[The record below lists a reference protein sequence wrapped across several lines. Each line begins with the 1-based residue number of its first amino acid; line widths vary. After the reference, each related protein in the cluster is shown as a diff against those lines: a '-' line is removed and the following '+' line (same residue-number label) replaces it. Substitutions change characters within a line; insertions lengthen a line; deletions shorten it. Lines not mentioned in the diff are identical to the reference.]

1 MKSSDNESD
10 DDITAWSHL
19 QTNKT
24 FDGSSSYS
32 DFIILRDFSGIQFFS
47 VENRAS
53 QNWLI
58 SRHSA
63 LSTDEVDG
71 INGSKRHAISDTF
84 HQTTPYSLL
93 VQSLIKQ
100 LCNFFENDKEKS
112 SLMYNKICAKLFEMK
127 FIDESYER
135 SEFENI
141 RLSYEIAL
149 KQLFEVTRGNALPVH
164 DMEVWPL
171 THENPKTAL
180 EWSRYFR
187 DFEEIEKIGE
197 GGFGDVWKSKHKLDQ
212 IEYAVKKICVKAT
225 SVKNILNHLKEVK
238 TLASLTHVN
247 IVPYKSCWLEP
258 LISYHNR
265 ETATIESL
273 QTSSSSDES
282 SVFNTKSSTKNDSLR
297 LNSDSFSIK
306 FEYSQEQN
314 DEHEQTTV
322 KSTSS
327 VETRSNLEKIRRLNE
342 ANGAM
347 IPHVKLT
354 WAVLYIQMK
363 LCQKTLRNFLDERN
377 ERQTFHEYYQ
387 EFPSFLSPTENDL
400 NASCNPNTIA
410 FSMFHQL
417 CSGLEYIHNKGIV
430 HHDIKP
436 SNVFITKEESGAL
449 VLQLGDFGLACPLE
463 NNNVVRHNGFGTRLY
478 AATEQLNGQCTKKSD
493 IYSLGVI
500 LIELL
505 SKCITV
511 HECYNKVE
519 KIKKGEGCS
528 ELEDD
533 SSTLIKSLLCHQ
545 ADKRPDVTALKKT
558 IQLKFE
564 SSANE
569 LDRLKQVINDKD
581 DLIQQ
586 KDQQIDELKN
596 EISKLRKQLSNTEI

>member
-1 MKSSDNESD
+1 MKSSDSENEND
-10 DDITAWSHL
+10 LEIWSHL
-19 QTNKT
+19 ETNKT
-24 FDGSSSYS
+24 FDGSSYKLHISQ
-32 DFIILRDFSGIQFFS
+32 FLKIFLEHFSFLA
-47 VENRAS
+47 ENRTS

-58 SRHSA
+58 SRHSD

-71 INGSKRHAISDTF
+71 VNGSKRPAIIDAF

-100 LCNFFENDKEKS
+100 LCNFFENDSEKS
-112 SLMYNKICAKLFEMK
+112 TVMYNKICAKLFEMK

-149 KQLFEVTRGNALPVH
+149 KQLFEVTRGNSLPVQ

-171 THENPKTAL
+171 THENPRAAL

-225 SVKNILNHLKEVK
+225 SVKNVLNHLKEVK
-238 TLASLTHVN
+238 TLASLSHVN

-258 LISYHNR
+258 LIFYQNR
-265 ETATIESL
+265 EGATIESI

-282 SVFNTKSSTKNDSLR
+282 SISYTKSSTRNDSLR
-297 LNSDSFSIK
+297 LKSDSFSIN
-306 FEYSQEQN
+306 FEYSQEQ
-314 DEHEQTTV
+314 
-322 KSTSS
+322 KSEEKTMKSKSS
-327 VETRSNLEKIRRLNE
+327 VESRSNLEKVRRLND
-342 ANGAM
+342 ANRAM

-354 WAVLYIQMK
+354 WAVLYIQMN
-363 LCQKTLRNFLDERN
+363 LCEKTLRNFLDERN
-377 ERQTFHEYYQ
+377 ERQSFQDYYQ
-387 EFPSFLSPTENDL
+387 EFPSFLSPTDDDL
-400 NASCNPNTIA
+400 NAIRNPNAIA
-410 FSMFHQL
+410 YSMFHQL

-436 SNVFITKEESGAL
+436 SNVFITKEESGST

-463 NNNVVRHNGFGTRLY
+463 NNEVVRHNGFGTRLY
-478 AATEQLNGQCTKKSD
+478 AAAEQLNGQCTKKSD

-519 KIKKGEGCS
+519 KIKKGDGCS
-528 ELEDD
+528 ELDDD
-533 SSTLIKSLLCHQ
+533 SCALIKALLSVK
-545 ADKRPDVTALKKT
+545 ADTRPDISALKKT
-558 IQLKFE
+558 IQQKFE

-569 LDRLKQVINDKD
+569 LDRLKRVISDKD
-581 DLIQQ
+581 DVIQQ
-586 KDQQIDELKN
+586 KDQQIDELMS
-596 EISKLRKQLSNTEI
+596 EISKLRKQLSNTEV